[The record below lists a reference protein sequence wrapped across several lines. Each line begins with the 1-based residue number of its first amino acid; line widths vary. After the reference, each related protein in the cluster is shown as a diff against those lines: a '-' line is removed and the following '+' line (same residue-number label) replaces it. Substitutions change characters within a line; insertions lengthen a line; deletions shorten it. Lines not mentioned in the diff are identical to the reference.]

1 MKKTV
6 SILLAVIICITAA
19 VFAPAAEDFSGEY
32 LRADAVSAV
41 PCGEKAVPQEEGA
54 AAAPASRKSAERI
67 EPLPFIYLPVC
78 LLIGLI
84 IALAVVGSM
93 KASMRSVGMQAQA
106 NNYTKE
112 GSFSLTEKQ
121 DIFLYSNLERT
132 PRPKSNDE
140 DK

>member
-6 SILLAVIICITAA
+6 SILLAVIICITAS

-32 LRADAVSAV
+32 LRADTVSAV
-41 PCGEKAVPQEEGA
+41 PCGEKAVPQEDGA
-54 AAAPASRKSAERI
+54 AAAPASRKNVERI

-93 KASMRSVGMQAQA
+93 KASMKSVGMQAQA
-106 NNYTKE
+106 DNYTKE

>member
-32 LRADAVSAV
+32 LIADAVSAV
-41 PCGEKAVPQEEGA
+41 PCGEKAVPQEDGA
-54 AAAPASRKSAERI
+54 AAAPASQKSVERI

-93 KASMRSVGMQAQA
+93 KASMKSVCMQAQA

>member
-32 LRADAVSAV
+32 LKADAVSAV

-54 AAAPASRKSAERI
+54 AAAPASQKSVERI

-84 IALAVVGSM
+84 IAFAVVGSM
-93 KASMRSVGMQAQA
+93 KASMKSVCMQAQA

-132 PRPKSNDE
+132 PRPKNNDE

>member
-32 LRADAVSAV
+32 LKADAVSAV
-41 PCGEKAVPQEEGA
+41 PCGEKAVPQEDRA
-54 AAAPASRKSAERI
+54 AAAPASQKSVERI

-93 KASMRSVGMQAQA
+93 KASMKSVCMQAQA

>member
-6 SILLAVIICITAA
+6 SILLAVIICITAV

-32 LRADAVSAV
+32 LKADTVSAV
-41 PCGEKAVPQEEGA
+41 PCGEKAVPQEDGA
-54 AAAPASRKSAERI
+54 AAAPASRKSVERI

-93 KASMRSVGMQAQA
+93 KASMKSVGMQAQA

>member
-19 VFAPAAEDFSGEY
+19 VFAPAADDFSGEY
-32 LRADAVSAV
+32 LKADAVSAV
-41 PCGEKAVPQEEGA
+41 PCGEKAVPQEDG
-54 AAAPASRKSAERI
+54 AAPAPASQKSVERI

-93 KASMRSVGMQAQA
+93 KASMKSVGMQAQA

-132 PRPKSNDE
+132 ARPKSNDE

>member
-19 VFAPAAEDFSGEY
+19 VFAPAADDFSGEY
-32 LRADAVSAV
+32 LKADAVSAV

-54 AAAPASRKSAERI
+54 AAAPASRKSVERI

-84 IALAVVGSM
+84 ITLAVVGSM
-93 KASMRSVGMQAQA
+93 KASMKSVGMQAQA

>member
-6 SILLAVIICITAA
+6 SILLAVIICITTA
-19 VFAPAAEDFSGEY
+19 VFAPAAGDFSGEY
-32 LRADAVSAV
+32 LKADTVSAV

-54 AAAPASRKSAERI
+54 TAAPASQKNVERI

-93 KASMRSVGMQAQA
+93 KASMKSVGMQAQA

>member
-32 LRADAVSAV
+32 LRADTVSAV
-41 PCGEKAVPQEEGA
+41 PCGEKAVPQDGA

-93 KASMRSVGMQAQA
+93 KASMKSVGMQAQA